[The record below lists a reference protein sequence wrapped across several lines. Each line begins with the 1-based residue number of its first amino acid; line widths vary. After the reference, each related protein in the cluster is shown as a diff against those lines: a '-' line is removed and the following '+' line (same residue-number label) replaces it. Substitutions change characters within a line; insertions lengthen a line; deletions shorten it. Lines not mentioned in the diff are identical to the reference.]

1 MRQSLDARA
10 QKLISETPSDPGQD
24 DPDEPITPPDPG
36 QDDPEEPD
44 DITPK
49 PPEDQHPP
57 KKPEKPGEDDG
68 KKNPYSGP
76 CGSLYA
82 KLYAASQALNDA
94 NRAHFEAEQNVRLT
108 EEKIQALKDKF
119 LIAQSDNIK
128 LPGRVKD
135 DTPKN
140 PGQKSKGKFDIAV
153 DFINRGEKYNEYK
166 QKLAKLNAELERFKA
181 LQAETKTEMVEAKK
195 DFERASKEWENCINK
210 SRKS

>member
-1 MRQSLDARA
+1 LRQSLDARA
-10 QKLISETPSDPGQD
+10 QQLTSETPSDPGQD

-49 PPEDQHPP
+49 PPGDQHPP
-57 KKPEKPGEDDG
+57 KKLEKPGEDDG
-68 KKNPYSGP
+68 KKPYSGP

-135 DTPKN
+135 DTPKK

-166 QKLAKLNAELERFKA
+166 QKLAQLNAELERF
-181 LQAETKTEMVEAKK
+181 
-195 DFERASKEWENCINK
+195 
-210 SRKS
+210 